1 MGYREVIETLQWG
14 LAQLGHDV
22 TVAFNTFETDRT
34 NIFFGGQML
43 SDEQLQTVP
52 PDSIFYQLEQM
63 ARVPLDHVRP
73 ITRTIAS
80 RFRIWEYNQ
89 ENVDTWL
96 KMNPAFAPQLL
107 PISWSPILRRIPRL
121 DNEDIDVLFYGIT
134 SPARL
139 TVFDHLCRSGIKSL
153 YACGLY
159 GPLRDSLIS
168 RAKIILNLNFYDA
181 CRIFESVRVSYLLA
195 NEKAVVSDI
204 YPDSII
210 DPDLKEA
217 VAWAPLPKIAE
228 EIARLLKDDTAR
240 RALAARGRAII
251 ERRDIRANLQ
261 RVLGA

>member
-1 MGYREVIETLQWG
+1 MGIQPGKRRH
-14 LAQLGHDV
+14 LAQ
-22 TVAFNTFETDRT
+22 
-34 NIFFGGQML
+34 
-43 SDEQLQTVP
+43 DESRLRP
-52 PDSIFYQLEQM
+52 P
-63 ARVPLDHVRP
+63 
-73 ITRTIAS
+73 IAS
-80 RFRIWEYNQ
+80 DF
-89 ENVDTWL
+89 VVADSPS
-96 KMNPAFAPQLL
+96 NPQARQ
-107 PISWSPILRRIPRL
+107 RRHRRL
-121 DNEDIDVLFYGIT
+121 VLWNHF
-134 SPARL
+134 PPRL

-228 EIARLLKDDTAR
+228 ECARLLKDDTAR